1 MNDETLLEKYLT
13 IAQTLTQEK
22 GPFKLFALLELSNM
36 ACEWD
41 VVLSAEWLPGKDKM
55 ETLGFVIDKIR
66 AVLTHQEYLKI
77 ARVILLDVNEPFV
90 KEFQKFLERHNN
102 PKVLPPVEIE
112 GVEIAKGRILI
123 SPLKSQEEALSSS
136 SLALLTKAAKW
147 VRKAA
152 NQGDKEAQNTLGL
165 MYLKGEGVK
174 KNLRLAKT
182 WFKKAAALGHAQAH
196 NLEALHH

>member
-1 MNDETLLEKYLT
+1 MNDEAMLEKYLT
-13 IAQTLTQEK
+13 IMQTLLQEK

-90 KEFQKFLERHNN
+90 NEFQKFLEQHNN
-102 PKVLPPVEIE
+102 PKIIPTVEIE
-112 GVEIAKGRILI
+112 GVEITKGRVLI
-123 SPLKSQEEALSSS
+123 SPVKSQGDAS
-136 SLALLTKAAKW
+136 SLEALTKAAKW

-152 NQGDKEAQNTLGL
+152 NQGNKEAQNTLGL

-174 KNLRLAKT
+174 PNLRLAQK
-182 WFKKAAALGHAQAH
+182 WFKKAAALGQIQAQNH
-196 NLEALHH
+196 LKALSI

>member
-1 MNDETLLEKYLT
+1 MNDEIMLEKYAT
-13 IAQTLTQEK
+13 IAQTLIQEK

-41 VVLSAEWLPGKDKM
+41 VVLSASWLPGNDEM
-55 ETLGFVIDKIR
+55 ESLRFIVGKIR

-90 KEFQKFLERHNN
+90 KELQKFLEAHNN
-102 PKVLPPVEIE
+102 PKMFSSVEIE
-112 GVEIAKGRILI
+112 GVEIEKGRILI
-123 SPLKSQEEALSSS
+123 SPVNLKEENSSE
-136 SLALLTKAAKW
+136 LLTKASQW

-152 NQGDKEAQNTLGL
+152 NQGDREAQNTLGL
-165 MYLKGEGVK
+165 MYSKGEGVK
-174 KNLRLAKT
+174 QNLRLAKK
-182 WFKKAAALGHAQAH
+182 WFKKAAALGHVQAQS